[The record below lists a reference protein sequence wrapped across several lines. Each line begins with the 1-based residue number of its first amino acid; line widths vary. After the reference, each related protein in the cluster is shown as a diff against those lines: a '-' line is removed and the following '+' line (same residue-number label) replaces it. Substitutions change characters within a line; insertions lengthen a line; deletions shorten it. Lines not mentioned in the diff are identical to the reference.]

1 MSLLYLPTWLSHA
14 VQVYHIICHG
24 ILSHGHVYVSVVM
37 VYAISELAA
46 HGHGRTVCAQVMV
59 ELCFGSIMSLVLVAG
74 GPYSTKCGVF
84 TSEGGFLGLG
94 KRYTS
99 IFEKIYL
106 EGLLNS

>member
-46 HGHGRTVCAQVMV
+46 HGCEGAVCAQRMV
-59 ELCFGSIMSLVLVAG
+59 ELCFVAVLCLVLIARC
-74 GPYSTKCGVF
+74 PASTKCSVF
-84 TSEGGFLGLG
+84 TS
-94 KRYTS
+94 
-99 IFEKIYL
+99 
-106 EGLLNS
+106 

>member
-46 HGHGRTVCAQVMV
+46 HGHGRTVCAQFMV
-59 ELCFGSIMSLVLVAG
+59 ELCFVSVLYLVLIARC
-74 GPYSTKCGVF
+74 PDYTKCGVF
-84 TSEGGFLGLG
+84 TSQGGLPGLG

-99 IFEKIYL
+99 IFE
-106 EGLLNS
+106 ENSP